1 MPASKILI
9 CGDVLGDFAALFKRV
24 TALNASKAGPF
35 DMLLVAGTFFGT
47 AGGGG
52 GDAASVVA
60 QLADAPLPTYF
71 TDARGAPAG
80 LQLPAKETDPMA
92 LEGAAN
98 VNYLGAG
105 GIRMVS
111 CGRCVVWVCRVG
123 WVRGRGGGLGLL
135 PGAGAGAGTVPPGP
149 RGSRGD
155 RGDPRRTSR
164 ALPLTTTRP
173 PLPPRAGRCADDCL
187 QLARRRRGGRA

>member
-80 LQLPAKETDPMA
+80 LELPAKETDAMA
-92 LEGAAN
+92 LDGAAS

-111 CGRCVVWVCRVG
+111 CGRRTCGLG
-123 WVRGRGGGLGLL
+123 WAGRGGRTGAAAGGSGGGSGVGSGGRT
-135 PGAGAGAGTVPPGP
+135 PGARLLHTP
-149 RGSRGD
+149 R
-155 RGDPRRTSR
+155 PRRPTSHSPHTPYHD
-164 ALPLTTTRP
+164 AHAAAAA
-173 PLPPRAGRCADDCL
+173 PRSVR
-187 QLARRRRGGRA
+187 